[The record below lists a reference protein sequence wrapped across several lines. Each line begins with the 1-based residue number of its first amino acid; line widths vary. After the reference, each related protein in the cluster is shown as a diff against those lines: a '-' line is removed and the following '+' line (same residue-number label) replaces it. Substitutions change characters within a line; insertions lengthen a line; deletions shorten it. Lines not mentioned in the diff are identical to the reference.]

1 MYNKSERRTP
11 WAAVVPWPRTF
22 STLSP
27 LLPWNTPAV
36 KWRRWLMSVD
46 RGWFTSLSAGHLF
59 YLFSASIALWAQSAP
74 LLSHQ
79 QLLFSLS
86 QSHHHYLCLFLC
98 CHVLQPS
105 ISFSHPSV
113 NLLFPV
119 LSPLLFL
126 SGASPISPT
135 PAATWSNY
143 LSPRPGQMW
152 CFLIKIRKGK
162 WGINSWNRS
171 CSSPFNEAES
181 VCDWQRVFIS
191 AHVWN
196 TFSNTHS
203 CSGVICTNGV
213 NSC

>member
-86 QSHHHYLCLFLC
+86 QSHHHYLYLFLC

-162 WGINSWNRS
+162 WELI
-171 CSSPFNEAES
+171 AEIEVAALHLTRQNQCVIDKEFS
-181 VCDWQRVFIS
+181 YRPMFGTRFQIPT
-191 AHVWN
+191 AALVW
-196 TFSNTHS
+196 F
-203 CSGVICTNGV
+203 VPMV
-213 NSC
+213 